1 MQQESRNGES
11 AIMLSRLSRATTKVA
26 GSRRIPGFIAATAL
40 SAAVLAAGAVP
51 ASAATSST
59 PQAAAPMAAAAVT
72 APRAPAGPPGYTLYA
87 KTYPTKTACRN
98 AGFNLLGTQGIL
110 TFQCLQA
117 SGGEFLYWQLWLL
130 F

>member
-1 MQQESRNGES
+1 M
-11 AIMLSRLSRATTKVA
+11 MLPRLSRATITKITR
-26 GSRRIPGFIAATAL
+26 SRRIPGLIAAAAL

-51 ASAATSST
+51 ASAATSSA
-59 PQAAAPMAAAAVT
+59 PQSAAPMTATAVAAPGARAVPAAW
-72 APRAPAGPPGYTLYA
+72 TLYG
-87 KTYPTKTACRN
+87 KTYPTKFACRN

-110 TFQCLQA
+110 TFKCVEA

>member
-1 MQQESRNGES
+1 M
-11 AIMLSRLSRATTKVA
+11 MLPRLSHAITKVTW
-26 GSRRIPGFIAATAL
+26 SRRIPGFIAAAAL

-51 ASAATSST
+51 ASASISAVPVSTSTISAA
-59 PQAAAPMAAAAVT
+59 QAAAPMTAIGVT
-72 APRAPAGPPGYTLYA
+72 APGAPAIAGWTLYG
-87 KTYPTKTACRN
+87 KTYPTKFACRN

-110 TFQCLQA
+110 TFQCVQA